1 MGERA
6 ATTNLVLSGG
16 PLHDFDASTASL
28 VERFAAD
35 GITSTVLED
44 PHVAIAQLASR
55 PSEWDL
61 VTINTLRWSMPAER
75 HRPLRDE
82 WAFTLDAGEA
92 ETVERYVRDGGGL
105 LACHTTVI
113 CFDAAASWHACLG
126 ASWDWDR
133 SSHPPL
139 GAAAVSVT
147 EAGRTHTI
155 TRGTDDF
162 STVDEIY
169 GFLDLEP
176 DVTPLLTSR
185 HGGVDH
191 PVLWARELGQGR
203 VVTDLLGH
211 DAAAM
216 AQPDH
221 ARILRRATAW
231 LAGLPK
237 PVADEEAP

>member
-1 MGERA
+1 M
-6 ATTNLVLSGG
+6 
-16 PLHDFDASTASL
+16 F
-28 VERFAAD
+28 
-35 GITSTVLED
+35 ED
-44 PHVAIAQLASR
+44 PHVAIAELATR

-61 VTINTLRWSMPAER
+61 VTVNALRWSMPADR

-92 ETVERYVRDGGGL
+92 EAVERYVRDGGGL
-105 LACHTTVI
+105 LACHTAVI
-113 CFDAAASWHACLG
+113 CFDARRRGAPVWERRGTGTARRTRRSALPRCRSPRRAAPT
-126 ASWDWDR
+126 R
-133 SSHPPL
+133 SP
-139 GAAAVSVT
+139 A
-147 EAGRTHTI
+147 
-155 TRGTDDF
+155 GTDDF

-185 HGGVDH
+185 HGDVDH
-191 PVLWARELGQGR
+191 PVLWAREVGRGR

-231 LAGLPK
+231 LTGLPM